1 MDAGRLARLAEAV
14 SRARGSCMKKA
25 AKDKLEYNQNRE
37 WAGYLTPSDLRELT
51 KDHTIKIKKRDLEWM
66 QTNLKAGRSNPRWI
80 YVIIS
85 KG

>member
-1 MDAGRLARLAEAV
+1 
-14 SRARGSCMKKA
+14 MKKA

-51 KDHTIKIKKRDLEWM
+51 KDRAVKIKKRDLEWM

-85 KG
+85 